1 MLELN
6 RKLFPC
12 SLNRP
17 EAKKANSAQSV
28 VETLKPK
35 AQRRNFNLKK
45 IFFLSLC
52 LTLCIGANCY
62 SLQSIRSSPL
72 QSVHLTVNN
81 LKRTFLFYV
90 PKHVVQAPKL
100 IFVLHGSGMEA
111 KGMQVL
117 TGGQF
122 DELADEY
129 RDIIVVYPQGYG
141 RYWNDCRTSATF
153 DARKLNVDDVA
164 FFESMVKYFKV
175 NYAIDE
181 QEVFATGYS
190 NGAQMCFKLAKE
202 RPRVFKGFAAVAANL
217 PVETNDDC
225 VQASQPVS
233 MLLLNGT
240 ADPINPYNGG
250 MVKAGDGKKRGE
262 VMSTNQTLQCWLALD
277 KGDTTSQKVYEFP
290 DVNESDKST
299 AVEYT
304 YECVQTGKKVVLIK
318 VINGGHIFMN
328 AGFHLWP
335 RAFGNVNKDI
345 SAPQIIV
352 EFFRSLK

>member
-164 FFESMVKYFKV
+164 FFESMVKYFKD

-225 VQASQPVS
+225 VEANQPVS
-233 MLLLNGT
+233 ML
-240 ADPINPYNGG
+240 
-250 MVKAGDGKKRGE
+250 R
-262 VMSTNQTLQCWLALD
+262 
-277 KGDTTSQKVYEFP
+277 
-290 DVNESDKST
+290 
-299 AVEYT
+299 
-304 YECVQTGKKVVLIK
+304 
-318 VINGGHIFMN
+318 
-328 AGFHLWP
+328 
-335 RAFGNVNKDI
+335 
-345 SAPQIIV
+345 
-352 EFFRSLK
+352 

>member
-1 MLELN
+1 MMKLN
-6 RKLFPC
+6 RKLFLC

-17 EAKKANSAQSV
+17 EAIKAGAPQFV
-28 VETLKPK
+28 VEKLKPK
-35 AQRRNFNLKK
+35 AHRQNFNLKR

-52 LTLCIGANCY
+52 LTLCIG
-62 SLQSIRSSPL
+62 SFQSIRSGQLHSAR
-72 QSVHLTVNN
+72 LTVSN
-81 LKRTFLFYV
+81 LKRAFLFYV
-90 PKHVVQAPKL
+90 PKNLSEAPKL
-100 IFVLHGSGMEA
+100 VFVLHGSGMEA

-122 DELADEY
+122 DKLADEHK
-129 RDIIVVYPQGYG
+129 DIIVVYPQGYG
-141 RYWNDCRTSATF
+141 RYWNDCRRPATF
-153 DARKLNVDDVA
+153 DSKKLNVDDVA
-164 FFESMVKYFKV
+164 FFDSMVKYFID

-181 QEVFATGYS
+181 REVFATGYS

-202 RPRVFKGFAAVAANL
+202 RPGVFKGFAAVAANL
-217 PVETNDDC
+217 PAATNDDC
-225 VQASQPVS
+225 IQANQPVS

-250 MVKAGDGKKRGE
+250 VVKAGDGKERGA
-262 VMSTNQTLQCWLALD
+262 VMSTSQTVQYWLALD

-290 DVNESDKST
+290 DVNKSDKST

-304 YECVQTGKKVVLIK
+304 YDCVQSGKKVVLLT
-318 VINGGHIFMN
+318 VVNGGHIFMN

-335 RAFGNVNKDI
+335 RVFGNVNKDI
-345 SAPQIIV
+345 NAPQIIM